1 MRPRACGGEPGS
13 PTTTT
18 TTTQPTTTTT
28 TTSTTSTTLPPAQRF
43 SDISSSPYKTAIESL
58 AQAGVIGGYP
68 DRTFRP
74 DSPVLR
80 AQFAKMAVLSLGL
93 PVTEGGT
100 PLPFTDVEKPAGN
113 LYPDDYVAVAA
124 ARGLVN
130 GIGGGRFQPYVDI
143 GRAQLLTIVVRAAQR
158 FKPAALQEPPSG
170 WQGVL
175 PASDATHGANSPVP
189 STAHCSTAST
199 SAASPSG
206 TRPAAKV
213 AQVLWNLREK
223 RARAKRV
230 SIQHDVLT
238 MSVCGSE
245 GVAIPPE

>member
-1 MRPRACGGEPGS
+1 MGFDAAARLWWESLGS

-80 AQFAKMAVLSLGL
+80 AEFAKMAVLSLGL
-93 PVTEGGT
+93 PVTGGGT
-100 PLPFTDVEKPAGN
+100 PPPFTDAEKPAGN
-113 LYPDDYVAVAA
+113 LYPDDDAAVAA

-143 GRAQLLTIVVRAAQR
+143 GRAQLLSIVVRAAQR

-175 PASDATHGANSPVP
+175 PASDATHGTEHRPGRVRR
-189 STAHCSTAST
+189 HCSAGIDLGGFSIWDQASSRRGGAGVVEPAGEVGRGR
-199 SAASPSG
+199 SASAYSTTCS
-206 TRPAAKV
+206 
-213 AQVLWNLREK
+213 QC
-223 RARAKRV
+223 
-230 SIQHDVLT
+230 Q
-238 MSVCGSE
+238 
-245 GVAIPPE
+245 